1 MFTGIVQTTGQI
13 QRLTR
18 HAFGVRL
25 LIQPKSPLSL
35 IPKDGDSVAVSGVCL
50 THAPGSD
57 RATSDEPKDVLTF
70 DVIAETLGKTT
81 LGQLEAGHQVNL
93 ETAVTASTPMGGHFV
108 QGHVDGTGQV
118 TAVEKG
124 DEEWRIRVMPP
135 SSLVSYIVPKGSVCI
150 DGVSLTIADIGRD
163 EQNQLWL
170 DVALIPTTLEITTLD
185 QLKPGDAV
193 NLEADMIAKTIVNW
207 LEGWLA
213 SRTGP
218 TESQSIVA
226 AVGGQ
231 VGGSGADQALL
242 AALKAGGFMTNQS

>member
-18 HAFGVRL
+18 HEFGVRL
-25 LIQPKSPLSL
+25 LIQPESPLAQA
-35 IPKDGDSVAVSGVCL
+35 PRDGDSVAVSGVCL
-50 THAPGSD
+50 THAPASD
-57 RATSDEPKDVLTF
+57 RATSDEPKDVLAF
-70 DVIAETLGKTT
+70 DVIAETLEKTT

-108 QGHVDGTGQV
+108 QGHVDGTGRV
-118 TAVEKG
+118 AAVEKG

-135 SSLVSYIVPKGSVCI
+135 ASLVSYIVPKGSVCI

-163 EQNQLWL
+163 EQNQLWF

-207 LEGWLA
+207 LEGWLS
-213 SRTGP
+213 SRTGQ
-218 TESQSIVA
+218 TEIKSNVA

-242 AALKAGGFMTNQS
+242 AALKAGGFMTNEP